1 MTEKRLEDLETKL
14 AFLEDLIQKL
24 DDALG
29 SQQKQFLEMQH
40 KMGLL
45 VEQVRMVEKS
55 IPDEPEPPPPHY

>member
-45 VEQVRMVEKS
+45 VEQVRMVEN
-55 IPDEPEPPPPHY
+55 

>member
-1 MTEKRLEDLETKL
+1 MTEERLEDLETKL

-55 IPDEPEPPPPHY
+55 IPDEPEPPPHY

>member
-1 MTEKRLEDLETKL
+1 MTEERLEDLETKL

>member
-55 IPDEPEPPPPHY
+55 IPDEPEPPPHY

>member
-1 MTEKRLEDLETKL
+1 MTEERLEDLETKL

-55 IPDEPEPPPPHY
+55 IPDEPEPPPPHC

>member
-45 VEQVRMVEKS
+45 VEQARMVEKS
-55 IPDEPEPPPPHY
+55 IPDEPEPPPHY